1 MQASKLRE
9 RCIFTVIPVHLRQP
23 IEKESPMSLNVVILA
38 AGKGTR
44 MRSDLP
50 KVLHKV
56 AHKPMVQ
63 HVIDTAHSLN
73 ADKINLV
80 YGYGGDKLMTELG
93 EQPLNFVLQAEQL
106 GTGHAVAQAIPHID
120 DNDTVLV
127 LYGDVPLTRK
137 ETLEALLAARQ
148 NDGVA
153 VLTVHLDDPSG
164 YGRMVREHGKVVGIV
179 EQKDATAE
187 QLKINEINSGI
198 MALPGKQ
205 LKNWLG
211 RLENNNAQGE
221 YYLTDVIAM
230 AHADGVAIDTAHP
243 VNSIETEGANNR
255 VQLAA
260 LERAYQQRCAEALM
274 LDGANLRD
282 PARIDVRGEVTVGM
296 DVMIDVNVIFEGKV
310 VLGNNVTVGAGAILI
325 DCEIADN
332 AEIKPYSIVEGAKL
346 GDGASAG
353 PFARLRPG
361 AELKQDAHIGNF
373 VEMKKAVLGVGSKAG
388 HLAYLG
394 DAQIGQGVNIGAGT
408 ITCNYD
414 GANKHLTVIEDEV
427 FVGSDTQ
434 LVAPVTI
441 GKGAT
446 LGAGSTVTRD
456 VGADELV
463 ITRVKQKHIKDW
475 KRPQKQK
482 K

>member
-1 MQASKLRE
+1 
-9 RCIFTVIPVHLRQP
+9 
-23 IEKESPMSLNVVILA
+23 MSLNVVILA

-50 KVLHKV
+50 KVLHSV

-63 HVIDTAHSLN
+63 HVIDTARELN
-73 ADKINLV
+73 ADNINLV
-80 YGYGGDKLMTELG
+80 YGYGGELLKAKLG

-106 GTGHAVAQAIPHID
+106 GTGHAVAQAIDHIND
-120 DNDTVLV
+120 DDTVLV

-148 NDGVA
+148 PDGVA
-153 VLTVHLDDPSG
+153 VLTVHLDNPTG
-164 YGRMVREHGKVVGIV
+164 YGRMVREGGKVVGIV
-179 EQKDATAE
+179 EQKDASPE

-198 MALPGKQ
+198 MALPGKR
-205 LKNWLG
+205 LKSWLG

-221 YYLTDVIAM
+221 FYLTDVIAM

-243 VNSIETEGANNR
+243 TNPIETEGANNR

-260 LERAYQQRCAEALM
+260 LERAYQARRAEELM
-274 LDGANLRD
+274 LAGANLRD
-282 PARIDVRGEVTVGM
+282 PARIDIRGDVTVGM
-296 DVMIDVNVIFEGKV
+296 DVMIDVNVIFEGTVK
-310 VLGNNVTVGAGAILI
+310 LGNKVTIGAGAILI

-332 AEIKPYSIVEGAKL
+332 ADIKPYSIIEGAKL
-346 GDGASAG
+346 GDSASAG

-361 AELKQDAHIGNF
+361 AELHKDAHIGNF
-373 VEMKKAVLGVGSKAG
+373 VEMKKAVLGEGSKAG

-394 DAQIGQGVNIGAGT
+394 DAEIGKGVNIGAGT

-414 GANKHLTVIEDEV
+414 GANKHLTVIEDDV

-434 LVAPVTI
+434 LVAPVVI
-441 GKGAT
+441 RKGAT
-446 LGAGSTVTRD
+446 LGAGSTITRE
-456 VGADELV
+456 VGENELV
-463 ITRVKQKHIKDW
+463 ITRVKQRHIQGW
-475 KRPQKQK
+475 QRPVK
-482 K
+482 KPK

>member
-1 MQASKLRE
+1 
-9 RCIFTVIPVHLRQP
+9 
-23 IEKESPMSLNVVILA
+23 MSLNVVILA

-50 KVLHKV
+50 KVLHSV

-63 HVIDTAHSLN
+63 HVIDTAHELN

-80 YGYGGDKLMTELG
+80 YGYGGDLLKNKLG

-106 GTGHAVAQAIPHID
+106 GTGHAVAQAIDHIND
-120 DNDTVLV
+120 EDTVLV

-148 NDGVA
+148 PDGVA
-153 VLTVHLDDPSG
+153 VLTVHLDNPTG
-164 YGRMVREHGKVVGIV
+164 YGRIVREGGKVVGII
-179 EQKDATAE
+179 EQKDASPE

-198 MALPGKQ
+198 MALPGKR
-205 LKNWLG
+205 LKSWLG

-221 YYLTDVIAM
+221 FYLTDVIAM

-243 VNSIETEGANNR
+243 TNPIETEGANNR

-260 LERAYQQRCAEALM
+260 LERAYQARRAEELM
-274 LDGANLRD
+274 LNGANLRD
-282 PARIDVRGEVTVGM
+282 PARIDIRGDVTVGM

-310 VLGNNVTVGAGAILI
+310 KLGNNVTIGAGAILI

-332 AEIKPYSIVEGAKL
+332 ADIKPYTIIEGAKL
-346 GDGASAG
+346 GDSASAG

-361 AELKQDAHIGNF
+361 AELHKDAHIGNF
-373 VEMKKAVLGVGSKAG
+373 VEMKKAVLGEGSKAG

-394 DAQIGQGVNIGAGT
+394 DAEIGKGVNIGAGT

-414 GANKHLTVIEDEV
+414 GANKHLTVIEDDV

-434 LVAPVTI
+434 LVAPVVI
-441 GKGAT
+441 RKGAT
-446 LGAGSTVTRD
+446 LGAGSTVTHE
-456 VGADELV
+456 VGENELV
-463 ITRVKQKHIKDW
+463 ITRVKQRHIQGW
-475 KRPQKQK
+475 QRPVK
-482 K
+482 KPK